1 MCACKAFRVPELSEE
16 MLLGYVARAEEKLGL
31 VLKEKECEAVCH
43 FCRGNDVFV
52 SLPAGYGKSVIY
64 AILPFTF
71 LFAYWH

>member
-16 MLLGYVARAEEKLGL
+16 MLPGYVARVEEKLGM

-71 LFAYWH
+71 LFAYRH

>member
-1 MCACKAFRVPELSEE
+1 MCASKVFCIPELSEE
-16 MLLGYVARAEEKLGL
+16 TLRGYVARVEEKLGL

-64 AILPFTF
+64 AILPSVFDDITG
-71 LFAYWH
+71 